1 MTTHN
6 SEKTQGIVLKAM
18 PYKESGQLVSVY
30 TLQFGKMTFHARG
43 VRKLTS
49 KNAPSVQSITLSEFE
64 LTPRKGI
71 SALIR
76 GNGLQFYRHI
86 KEQIECEIVADYLLE
101 YVYRYEEENH
111 PDEEM
116 FMMIKNTLDALDQGY
131 HFLLVYL
138 LINCFILKRNGID
151 LEVDGCAIC
160 GNKKVESFSINNG
173 GFVCHMHNENE
184 LPDFT
189 IQTLK
194 ALRHIYK
201 CPMKEIGKLHI
212 EEEELTKLMP
222 VLSYYVEEYAGIRL
236 KTQTFVKQIV

>member
-138 LINCFILKRNGID
+138 LINCFIL
-151 LEVDGCAIC
+151 
-160 GNKKVESFSINNG
+160 F
-173 GFVCHMHNENE
+173 
-184 LPDFT
+184 
-189 IQTLK
+189 
-194 ALRHIYK
+194 LRHIYK